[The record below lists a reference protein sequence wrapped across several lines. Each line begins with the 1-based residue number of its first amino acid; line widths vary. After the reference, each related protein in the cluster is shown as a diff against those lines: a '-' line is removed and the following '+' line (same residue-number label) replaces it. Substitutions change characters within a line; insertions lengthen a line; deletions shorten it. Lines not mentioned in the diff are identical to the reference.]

1 MLLPIAITYE
11 RSRLGER
18 PKFNTLTKSEA
29 LEAYSIF
36 FPNETLTER
45 RLLIAVA
52 KQLQVPYEI
61 LREMADDN
69 VTNLL
74 ASESS
79 ASNPSDWTLRQTISV
94 RDAVIAGDFDFLAL
108 SKQMSEI
115 EAKLFWASVIGKR
128 PPFYTTHFL
137 KTLNPDIPPDIVS
150 MSRQF
155 LTDIEIIRAIYED
168 DTRLIDPKRW
178 NEKPTIA
185 LRKRRWLPWG
195 KHIAPDTSVYQA
207 LPNKGRVEVTYNEEE
222 DIIIE
227 RAGNTVTDVAY
238 PKHPHLSLRERLTK
252 YAESHDDDIAWPEQ
266 IPSWEAIMKKEEAIR
281 FPNEG
286 AFTLADYAGYV
297 LVKQSHIHNLRLRAY
312 RHADELE
319 IELEAVDGIDD
330 YILVATCGVHILSE
344 ISALLFDL
352 NRILGSKTSENK
364 TWQEIPEEKCIVV
377 RVASPFLDRRTGM
390 MSNPTFM
397 EVDTDMGI
405 SDITQYVDLV
415 GADAD

>member
-1 MLLPIAITYE
+1 MLLPISITYE
-11 RSRLGER
+11 RCRLGER
-18 PKFNTLTKSEA
+18 PKFNTLSKTEA
-29 LEAYSIF
+29 LQAYALL
-36 FPNETLTER
+36 FPDENLTER
-45 RLLIAVA
+45 RLLVTVA

-61 LREMADDN
+61 LREMADEDAPS
-69 VTNLL
+69 LL

-79 ASNPSDWTLRQTISV
+79 ASNPSGWTLGQALSV
-94 RDAVIAGDFDFLAL
+94 RDAVLAGDFDFLAL

-115 EAKLFWASVIGKR
+115 EAKLFWSSVIGKR

-137 KTLNPDIPPDIVS
+137 KTLNLDIAPDIVS

-155 LTDIEIIRAIYED
+155 LTDIEIIHAIYED

-178 NEKPTIA
+178 SDKPTVA

-195 KHIAPDTSVYQA
+195 KHIAPDSSVYQA

-222 DIIIE
+222 DIIVE

-266 IPSWEAIMKKEEAIR
+266 IPSWEAIVRKTEAIR

-286 AFTLADYAGYV
+286 AFTLTDYAGHV
-297 LVKQSHIHNLRLRAY
+297 LIKQNHIHNLRLRAY
-312 RHADELE
+312 RHTDTLE
-319 IELEAVDGIDD
+319 IELEALDGIDE
-330 YILVATCGVHILSE
+330 YIPVATCGVHILSD
-344 ISALLFDL
+344 ISSLLFDL
-352 NRILGSKTSENK
+352 NRILGSKTSESK
-364 TWQEIPEEKCIVV
+364 TWQEIPEDKCIVV
-377 RVASPFLDRRTGM
+377 RAASPFLDRRTGRL
-390 MSNPTFM
+390 SEPTFI

-415 GADAD
+415 GSDAD